1 MKVRDFLRTLVMR
14 RLDTFIVVEG
24 RPRSRER
31 KVSPSMGDA
40 EFNAPR
46 SRALLLFLD
55 RRWHGIG
62 SLDVADK
69 LYPYKDL

>member
-1 MKVRDFLRTLVMR
+1 MR

-24 RPRSRER
+24 QPKSREC
-31 KVSPSMGDA
+31 KVSPYMGDA
-40 EFNAPR
+40 EFNASG
-46 SRALLLFLD
+46 SRALLSFLD

>member
-31 KVSPSMGDA
+31 KVSPYMGDA

-62 SLDVADK
+62 SLEVAYK

>member
-1 MKVRDFLRTLVMR
+1 M
-14 RLDTFIVVEG
+14 VEG

-31 KVSPSMGDA
+31 KVSPYMGDA
-40 EFNAPR
+40 EFNAPG
-46 SRALLLFLD
+46 SRALLSFLD
-55 RRWHGIG
+55 RSWHGIG